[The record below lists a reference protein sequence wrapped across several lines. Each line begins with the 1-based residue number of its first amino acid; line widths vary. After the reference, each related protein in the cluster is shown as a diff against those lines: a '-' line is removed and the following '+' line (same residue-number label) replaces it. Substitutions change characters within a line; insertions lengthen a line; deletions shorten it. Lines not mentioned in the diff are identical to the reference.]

1 MTLFQEVWAKK
12 ERENVDIDFFTNSKF
27 HPDSSK
33 PQQMH
38 QELLKFPSEQSGIYT
53 VAACRQTSQ
62 AGCFSS
68 LYFAII
74 WKYIYNKYSC
84 SLNR

>member
-1 MTLFQEVWAKK
+1 MSQEGKRK
-12 ERENVDIDFFTNSKF
+12 CGHRFFTNSKF

-38 QELLKFPSEQSGIYT
+38 QKLLKFPSEQSVIYT

-74 WKYIYNKYSC
+74 WKYIYIINIVVYLTDKT
-84 SLNR
+84 L